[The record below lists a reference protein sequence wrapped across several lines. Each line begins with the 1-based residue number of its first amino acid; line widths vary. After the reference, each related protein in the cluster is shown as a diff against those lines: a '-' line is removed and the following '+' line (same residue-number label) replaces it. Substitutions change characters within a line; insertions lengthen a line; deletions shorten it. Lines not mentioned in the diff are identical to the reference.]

1 MKNIVVTGGF
11 VLRDFGIKREYANVA
26 TRDLDIIGTYDDV
39 VAFIKENH
47 NVLSIVP
54 ADSGNKIIA
63 RVVPATL
70 YGYKYTII
78 EAEIAWMDSNAE
90 EFMNLVMDS
99 ADSVQRVNDFEM
111 WIPNLHA
118 IYAMKM
124 SHRFLRNSPHFVK
137 TMLDIKQIRQML
149 DISKEEVFLR
159 GADTTILPHYRGW
172 YKRRVEETYTY
183 SHPKLNVD
191 KTSFFTDDVPYKYDH
206 DSIHEAVKFGEH
218 PAYKGMLDGPVK
230 VSVDLW
236 MRMPND
242 QRLACVIEESMVL
255 ALERSIIP
263 YGDKGDNGKI
273 AYLTALQ
280 KVCTSI
286 TSGWFREFAWENYE
300 LCVEMFPPNYISWFR
315 GGLANGTVKP
325 FEGKNAY

>member
-47 NVLSIVP
+47 TVLSMVP
-54 ADSGNKIIA
+54 TDSGNKIIA
-63 RVVPATL
+63 RVKPTTL
-70 YGYKYTII
+70 YGYTYSII

-90 EFMNLVMDS
+90 EFMKLAMNS
-99 ADSVQRVNDFEM
+99 AASVQQSAELNLWVPD
-111 WIPNLHA
+111 LHA

-124 SHRFLRNSPHFVK
+124 SHRYLRNSPHFVK
-137 TMLDIKQIRQML
+137 TMLDIKQIREAL
-149 DISKEEVFLR
+149 DISKDDVFFR
-159 GADTTILPHYRGW
+159 GADTTISSYYRGW
-172 YKRRVEETYTY
+172 YKRRVEKTYTY

-206 DSIHEAVKFGEH
+206 DSIHEAVKFGEQ

-230 VSVDLW
+230 VSLDLW
-236 MRMPND
+236 MRMSES
-242 QRLACVIEESMVL
+242 QRMACVIEESMVL

-286 TSGWFREFAWENYE
+286 TSGWFREYAWENYE
-300 LCVEMFPPNYISWFR
+300 NCVALFPRDYIFTFR
-315 GGLANGTVKP
+315 RGLATGVVKP